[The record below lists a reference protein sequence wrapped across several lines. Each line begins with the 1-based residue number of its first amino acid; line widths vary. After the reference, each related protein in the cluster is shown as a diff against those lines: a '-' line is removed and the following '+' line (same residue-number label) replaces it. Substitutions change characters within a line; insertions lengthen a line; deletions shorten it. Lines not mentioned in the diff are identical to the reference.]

1 MFSNPAP
8 LKHLIKLIL
17 YIMKAFFEGIEYLF
31 VNVLFAPLDFLRSLE
46 LKSWFAANS
55 INWIFMI
62 ICAAAMLYW
71 IKQLRIF
78 DEAGTENQD
87 TTAHSFLK

>member
-1 MFSNPAP
+1 MLSQR
-8 LKHLIKLIL
+8 LIKFKF
-17 YIMKAFFEGIEYLF
+17 YIMKAFFEGIQSLF
-31 VNVLFAPLDFLRSLE
+31 VDFLFKPLDWLRSLE
-46 LKSWFAANS
+46 LVSWFGANT

-62 ICAAAMLYW
+62 ICTAAIVYW

-78 DEAGTENQD
+78 DDAGTENQD